1 MPITTA
7 VFRKE
12 AQRRL
17 IDTFG
22 VAQLLGLRT
31 TDAVQARLRA
41 GKLPEP
47 ILSIYK
53 TVTLWDKDEVTEH
66 LAR

>member
-1 MPITTA
+1 MPITTT
-7 VFRKE
+7 VFRQE

-31 TDAVQARLRA
+31 NDAVLARLHA

-47 ILSIYK
+47 VLSIDK
-53 TVTLWDKDEVTEH
+53 TVTLWDRDEIESSQK
-66 LAR
+66 